1 MPTKECVMENTEK
14 GYTRNSIHIL
24 LRQAAIKAPGETG
37 RTQQDPTGRTQQD
50 PTGMG
55 ARTYRN

>member
-1 MPTKECVMENTEK
+1 MENTEK